1 MKNTKFITD
10 SRKGKPNKQ
19 KELLRFFSIQ
29 LNVTKKLERT
39 L

>member
-10 SRKGKPNKQ
+10 SRKGKKNKQ
-19 KELLRFFSIQ
+19 KELLSFFSIQ
-29 LNVTKKLERT
+29 LNVTKKLKRT